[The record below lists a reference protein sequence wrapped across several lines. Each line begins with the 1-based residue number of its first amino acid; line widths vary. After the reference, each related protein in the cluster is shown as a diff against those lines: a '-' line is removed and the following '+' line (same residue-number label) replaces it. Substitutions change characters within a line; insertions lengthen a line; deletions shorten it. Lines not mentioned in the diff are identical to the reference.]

1 MKPSAIFDTAAG
13 LPLGAQRTFVF
24 GHFSDLIFSLSV
36 LWELKLDT
44 VKISWVA
51 DLFAAGKYDRG
62 KEVRMS

>member
-1 MKPSAIFDTAAG
+1 MKPSTVFHAASS
-13 LPLGAQRTFVF
+13 LPLGAQCSFVF
-24 GHFSDLIFSLSV
+24 GRFSDLVFCLSV
-36 LWELKLDT
+36 LWELKSDT